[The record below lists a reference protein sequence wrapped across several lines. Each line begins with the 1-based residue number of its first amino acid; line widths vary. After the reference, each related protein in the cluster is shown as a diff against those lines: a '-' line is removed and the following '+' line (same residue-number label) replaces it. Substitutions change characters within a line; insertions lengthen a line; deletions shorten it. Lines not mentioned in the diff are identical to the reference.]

1 MIPFLKVAVVVMGIL
16 IVGGIVVL
24 VMKMYGK
31 LAEVTEGEGPKTEIE
46 SSAVVTAAPV
56 DISASMAAGTGLG
69 LPEGSRV
76 KSLIAEGHRMVMVVQ
91 VPGEGERV
99 VVVDLRN
106 SQITG
111 NIVLQRAR

>member
-1 MIPFLKVAVVVMGIL
+1 MIPFLKVAVVLMGIL
-16 IVGGIVVL
+16 IVAGIVGL
-24 VMKMYGK
+24 GMMMYGK
-31 LAEVTEGEGPKTEIE
+31 LTDVTEGEGPKTEVE
-46 SSAVVTAAPV
+46 ATTVVTPAPV